1 MTVRFNVLRQHYGDR
16 EYLPGDTRE
25 AEASQ
30 VAHLV
35 AAGVLEEIKIEPPVE
50 AKAPRSRARK

>member
-1 MTVRFNVLRQHYGDR
+1 MIVRFNVLRQHTGDR

-25 AEASQ
+25 ALPAI

-35 AAGVLEEIKIEPPVE
+35 AAGVLEEIKVEAPVE
-50 AKAPRSRARK
+50 QKARRRK

>member
-1 MTVRFNVLRQHYGDR
+1 MARYSVLRQHTGDR

-25 AEASQ
+25 ADPAI

-35 AAGVLEEIKIEPPVE
+35 AAGVLAEVKVEPPVE
-50 AKAPRSRARK
+50 VKAPKGRARK

>member
-1 MTVRFNVLRQHYGDR
+1 MTRFKVLRQHLGDR

-25 AEASQ
+25 ADPLV

-35 AAGVLEEIKIEPPVE
+35 AAGVLEEVKIEPPVE
-50 AKAPRSRARK
+50 KKTRKK